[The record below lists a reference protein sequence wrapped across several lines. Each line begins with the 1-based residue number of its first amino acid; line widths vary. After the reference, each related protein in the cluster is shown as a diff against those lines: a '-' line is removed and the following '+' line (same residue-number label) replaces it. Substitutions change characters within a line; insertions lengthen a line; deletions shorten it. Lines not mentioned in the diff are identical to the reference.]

1 MAEII
6 PFPDQEKQN
15 YQLAKKAIEDKD
27 YQLATQLFTKNYAGH
42 RSFKTNKLLVNALIL
57 DAQFEEALTIAD
69 EFYSDYL
76 KRGDQFAVYLTVLL
90 KNNKF
95 IRAWQLVKSQSFAMP
110 IVESAENDYREKF
123 DKQLR
128 QNERQFSHLGA
139 VDFFGQ
145 QQIVQS
151 GLELP
156 KKEFLTACQNIFMDK
171 DVHPI
176 IKSSLLQEVQ
186 SIPNTFGAIDYL
198 WIDGIQKKIEMK
210 NLIANENEPVL
221 RKINQ
226 LTKNEDGSIDV
237 QLNKSLNHMLNLK
250 LGMMYP
256 FADKFAG
263 VEEEWIELVKSELGI
278 ASTFKRTDDLKNMIE
293 LNQLLS
299 KELTEIMN

>member
-15 YQLAKKAIEDKD
+15 YQLAKRAVNDKN
-27 YQLATQLFTKNYAGH
+27 YQLASQLFTKNYDGH
-42 RSFKTNKLLVNALIL
+42 RSFKNNKLLVNSLVL
-57 DAQFEEALTIAD
+57 DAQFQEALIIAD

-76 KRGDQFAVYLTVLL
+76 KRGDQFAVYLNILL

-95 IRAWQLVKSQSFAMP
+95 IRAWQLVKEQPFATSL
-110 IVESAENDYREKF
+110 VLDAENEYREKF

-128 QNERQFSHLGA
+128 QNERQFSHLGS

-151 GLELP
+151 GLVLP
-156 KKEFLTACQNIFMDK
+156 KNEFLDACQKIFMDK

-186 SIPNTFGAIDYL
+186 KIPNNIEIINYL
-198 WIDGIQKKIEMK
+198 WVDGTQKKIDVK
-210 NLIANENEPVL
+210 KLVANENEPVL
-221 RKINQ
+221 LTINQ
-226 LTKNEDGSIDV
+226 LTKNDEGTIDV
-237 QLNKSLNHMLNLK
+237 QMNNSLNHMLNLK
-250 LGMMYP
+250 LGMIYP
-256 FADKFAG
+256 FASEFLGIEK
-263 VEEEWIELVKSELGI
+263 EWIELVKSELGME
-278 ASTFKRTDDLKNMIE
+278 STFKRTENLTYMVE
-293 LNQLLS
+293 LNALLS